1 MPNKEN
7 LNPVQSKSEAREIG
21 NPKERSGCPCHG
33 GGVLE
38 DFAGVFLLVKRLPVS
53 SYLRAVKRTEGTSRK
68 IYQNKNAPCGTFLF
82 WCTFRDSNPGPID

>member
-1 MPNKEN
+1 MYVRSGGTRIIINQMKRCLLWQRFFHAEKELSDVLNKEN
-7 LNPVQSKSEAREIG
+7 LNPVQSKSEAREMG

-53 SYLRAVKRTEGTSRK
+53 
-68 IYQNKNAPCGTFLF
+68 
-82 WCTFRDSNPGPID
+82 CTYVR